1 MQHMEDALTPNQR
14 EFANDEQAIHHT
26 WLLLSLIFKKSL
38 LFKIVVLNQGD
49 FASQGT
55 LGDV

>member
-14 EFANDEQAIHHT
+14 EIANDEQAIQHT

-38 LFKIVVLNQGD
+38 LFKIVLLNQGD